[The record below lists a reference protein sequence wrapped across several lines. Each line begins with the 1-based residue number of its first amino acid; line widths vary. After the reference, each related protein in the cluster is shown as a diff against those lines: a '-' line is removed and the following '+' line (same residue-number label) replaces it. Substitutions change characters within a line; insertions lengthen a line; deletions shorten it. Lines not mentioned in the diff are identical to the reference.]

1 MFQTGINCS
10 LSSLRTP
17 LAEPPMSLLQK
28 PLVAGLLG
36 FALGGPVWGV
46 AGYVIN
52 DLTSKVDPVVAAE
65 IKKAEA
71 TQKSLDDLFAD
82 SPTPAKPAAAPAAGS
97 GSGSGSG
104 L

>member
-1 MFQTGINCS
+1 
-10 LSSLRTP
+10 
-17 LAEPPMSLLQK
+17 MSLLQK

-36 FALGGPVWGV
+36 FALGGPIWGI

-65 IKKAEA
+65 IKKADE

-82 SPTPAKPAAAPAAGS
+82 SPAPAKPAAEPANAGS

-104 L
+104 K

>member
-1 MFQTGINCS
+1 
-10 LSSLRTP
+10 
-17 LAEPPMSLLQK
+17 MSLLQK

-46 AGYVIN
+46 TGYVIN
-52 DLTSKVDPVVAAE
+52 DLTSKVDPVVAAD
-65 IKKAEA
+65 IKLAQD
-71 TQKSLDDLFAD
+71 TQKNIDDLFAD
-82 SPTPAKPAAAPAAGS
+82 SPTPAKPPAATAAGS

>member
-1 MFQTGINCS
+1 
-10 LSSLRTP
+10 
-17 LAEPPMSLLQK
+17 MSLLQK

-36 FALGGPVWGV
+36 FALGGPIWGI
-46 AGYVIN
+46 AGYVVN

-65 IKKAEA
+65 IKKADE

-82 SPTPAKPAAAPAAGS
+82 SPAPAKPAADPANAGS

-104 L
+104 K

>member
-1 MFQTGINCS
+1 MFSSGINC
-10 LSSLRTP
+10 LLTRFPPP
-17 LAEPPMSLLQK
+17 LAEAPMSLLQK

-36 FALGGPVWGV
+36 FALGGPIWGV

-65 IKKAEA
+65 IKKADE

-82 SPTPAKPAAAPAAGS
+82 SPAPAKPPAATAGS

>member
-1 MFQTGINCS
+1 
-10 LSSLRTP
+10 
-17 LAEPPMSLLQK
+17 MSLLQK

-36 FALGGPVWGV
+36 FAIGGPVWGIT
-46 AGYVIN
+46 GYVIN

-65 IKKAEA
+65 IKKAEE

-82 SPTPAKPAAAPAAGS
+82 SPATAKPAADPANAGS

-104 L
+104 K

>member
-1 MFQTGINCS
+1 
-10 LSSLRTP
+10 
-17 LAEPPMSLLQK
+17 MSLLQK

-36 FALGGPVWGV
+36 FALGGPVWGI

-52 DLTSKVDPVVAAE
+52 DLTSKADPVVAAE
-65 IKKAEA
+65 IKKAEE

-82 SPTPAKPAAAPAAGS
+82 SPAPAAPAAPAAAGS

-104 L
+104 K

>member
-1 MFQTGINCS
+1 
-10 LSSLRTP
+10 
-17 LAEPPMSLLQK
+17 MSLLQK

-36 FALGGPVWGV
+36 FALGGPIWGI

-65 IKKAEA
+65 IKKADE

-82 SPTPAKPAAAPAAGS
+82 SPAPAKPAAAANTGS

-104 L
+104 K

>member
-1 MFQTGINCS
+1 MFRSGINCPLPRFPS
-10 LSSLRTP
+10 P

-28 PLVAGLLG
+28 PLVAGLIG

-46 AGYVIN
+46 IGYVIN

>member
-1 MFQTGINCS
+1 
-10 LSSLRTP
+10 
-17 LAEPPMSLLQK
+17 MSLLQK

-82 SPTPAKPAAAPAAGS
+82 SPTPAKPPAATAAGS
-97 GSGSGSG
+97 GSGSG